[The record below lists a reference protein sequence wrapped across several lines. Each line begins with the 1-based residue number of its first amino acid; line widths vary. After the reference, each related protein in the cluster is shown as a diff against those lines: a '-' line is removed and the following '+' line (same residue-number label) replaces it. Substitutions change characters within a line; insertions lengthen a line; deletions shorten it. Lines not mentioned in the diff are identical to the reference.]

1 MNTNDVSNA
10 ITKEDLN
17 AQLEFMSK
25 RVLDPK
31 VGLYGPGSM
40 AWEIHKQTSVLFG
53 AGAANL
59 LQLAHPWV
67 SQAIDQHSETQNDP
81 LGRLRRTFLNVH
93 SMVFGSLDQ
102 VLDSAVKVHNIHAA
116 ITGEVSETTGRVEK
130 GSSYVANQVDA
141 MLWVHATLWV
151 IGLEVYELF
160 HKPLTKAQRDQY
172 YEESKL
178 FAYLFG
184 VPDDA
189 IPETWE
195 DFIQYFDDTVASDQ
209 LAVGDVGKQLV
220 SFIFHMNPVLRPF
233 LARHEIHTAVLLP
246 PRLQVAF
253 GLPDV
258 TPKVQAK
265 FDFDVKMLK
274 SIFNHAPDSVRFLP
288 PYLEA
293 EQRIKGSSAKW
304 YTKLTNQVVYGQSHL
319 VS

>member
-1 MNTNDVSNA
+1 MNTSNVSNA

-40 AWEIHKQTSVLFG
+40 AWEVHKQTSVLFG

-102 VLDSAVKVHNIHAA
+102 VLDSAMKVHNIHAS
-116 ITGEVSETTGRVEK
+116 ITGEVSETTGSFEK

-160 HKPLTKAQRDQY
+160 HQPVTKEQRDQY

-195 DFIQYFDDTVASDQ
+195 DFMKYFNDTVASDQ

-253 GLPDV
+253 GLPKV
-258 TPKVQAK
+258 TSRVQAK

-274 SIFNHAPDSVRFLP
+274 SIFNHSPDSVRFLP

-293 EQRIKGSSAKW
+293 LQRIKGAEAKW
-304 YTKLTNQVVYGQSHL
+304 YTKLTNQVVYGQAHL